1 MNLQVSNLVTGA
13 HETHATQ
20 NILFDMAGVPQA
32 TPVRL
37 FYILSLLSKRGR
49 RSWTESKERKLKK
62 LLQKVLSQEITQKV
76 L

>member
-1 MNLQVSNLVTGA
+1 MTEA

-37 FYILSLLSKRGR
+37 FYILSLLSK
-49 RSWTESKERKLKK
+49 SILLLPYFLEIFYFAKK
-62 LLQKVLSQEITQKV
+62 ILLSSGTFGGNCGTRALRYQL
-76 L
+76 

>member
-1 MNLQVSNLVTGA
+1 MTGA

-37 FYILSLLSKRGR
+37 FYILSLLSKSILLLPYFLGTFYFAQKILL
-49 RSWTESKERKLKK
+49 SSGTTFPKL
-62 LLQKVLSQEITQKV
+62 
-76 L
+76 